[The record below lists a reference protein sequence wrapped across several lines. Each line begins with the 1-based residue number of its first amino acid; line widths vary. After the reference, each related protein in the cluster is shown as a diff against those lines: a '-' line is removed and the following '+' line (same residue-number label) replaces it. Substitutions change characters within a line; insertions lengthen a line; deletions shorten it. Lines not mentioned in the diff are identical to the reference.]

1 MSAPSHKAITPAM
14 RQLPSFWLT
23 LVIGWSPI
31 VLGTIVAASTVL
43 GNPNQLA
50 QHAMLLITCLL
61 PSIPLC
67 LIQRVLWRRR
77 TSWRRCVAVL
87 LPLSFLLAFAS
98 TTVII
103 GVATHLGAHVG
114 ALRGAFRWSFVFA
127 SMDIVWFV
135 LIALCAV
142 YMVIGYYVSMQHE
155 RMRAAAAAGLARDAE
170 LRALRYQLHPH
181 FLFNTL
187 NAISTLVVER
197 RTGDATRMIARLG
210 DFLRATLEG
219 DGAHEVALA
228 DELSLTEHYLD
239 IEKARLGDRLTIHM
253 QVGPDSLRAAVPYLL
268 MQPLVE
274 NAIRHGIALRREGG
288 RLELEVSHAGDRLH
302 INLRNDGLVDTPQR
316 THTGETDP
324 SSVGLRN
331 VRERLQ
337 RLYENN
343 HRFELALAED
353 GSCQVLI
360 DLPFRR
366 VTDETTTRPAA
377 PA

>member
-1 MSAPSHKAITPAM
+1 MPVTAI

-23 LVIGWSPI
+23 LLLGWLPI
-31 VLGTIVAASTVL
+31 VLGTVVAAATVL
-43 GNPNQLA
+43 GNPDQLT

-67 LIQRVLWRRR
+67 LIQRALWRRR
-77 TSWRRCVAVL
+77 ASWRRCVAVL
-87 LPLSFLLAFAS
+87 LPLSFLLAFVGTA
-98 TTVII
+98 VII

-114 ALRGAFRWSFVFA
+114 ALRGAFRWSLVFA

-142 YMVIGYYVSMQHE
+142 YMVIGYYVSMQDE
-155 RMRAAAAAGLARDAE
+155 RMRAVAAAGLARDAE

-187 NAISTLVVER
+187 NAISTLVVEQ
-197 RTGDATRMIARLG
+197 RTSDATRMISRLG

-228 DELSLTEHYLD
+228 DELALTEHYLA
-239 IEKARLGDRLTIHM
+239 IEKARLGDRLTIQL

-268 MQPLVE
+268 LQPLVE
-274 NAIRHGIALRREGG
+274 NAIRHGIAPRREGG
-288 RLELEVSHAGDRLH
+288 CLEIRVTHAGERLQ
-302 INLRNDGLVDTPQR
+302 INLRNDGLVDKPERTP
-316 THTGETDP
+316 TDEAD
-324 SSVGLRN
+324 SVSVGLRN

-343 HRFELALAED
+343 HRFELTLAED
-353 GSCQVLI
+353 GSCQVSI

-366 VTDETTTRPAA
+366 VADETATRSARLA
-377 PA
+377 

>member
-1 MSAPSHKAITPAM
+1 MPAV

-23 LVIGWSPI
+23 LLIGWLPI
-31 VLGTIVAASTVL
+31 VLGTAVAAATVL

-67 LIQRVLWRRR
+67 LIQRALWRRR
-77 TSWRRCVAVL
+77 ASWRRCIAVL
-87 LPLSFLLAFAS
+87 LPLSFLLAFVGTAA
-98 TTVII
+98 II
-103 GVATHLGAHVG
+103 GVATQMGAHVG
-114 ALRGAFRWSFVFA
+114 ALRGAFHWSLVFA

-142 YMVIGYYVSMQHE
+142 YMVIGYYISMQDE
-155 RMRAAAAAGLARDAE
+155 RMRAVAAVGLARDAE

-187 NAISTLVVER
+187 NAISTLVVEQ
-197 RTGDATRMIARLG
+197 RTSDATRMIARLG

-239 IEKARLGDRLTIHM
+239 IEKARLGNRLTIHM

-268 MQPLVE
+268 LQPLVE
-274 NAIRHGIALRREGG
+274 NAIRHGIAPRREGG
-288 RLELEVSHAGDRLH
+288 RLDIQVIHADERLH
-302 INLRNDGLVDTPQR
+302 ISLHNDGLAATPE
-316 THTGETDP
+316 HTRSGETD
-324 SSVGLRN
+324 SASVGLRN

-353 GSCQVLI
+353 GSCRVLI

-366 VTDETTTRPAA
+366 VTDEAATRPARST
-377 PA
+377 